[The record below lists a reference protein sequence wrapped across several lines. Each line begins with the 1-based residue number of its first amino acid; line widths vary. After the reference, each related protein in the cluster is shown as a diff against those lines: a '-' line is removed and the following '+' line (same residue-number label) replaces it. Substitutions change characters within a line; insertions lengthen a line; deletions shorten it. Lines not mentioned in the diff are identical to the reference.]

1 LPSGQA
7 RRADRR
13 SDFDRRPGEQAA
25 EPARRGDVPLLLVQS
40 DRVLARRC
48 RRRRAVCEPDN
59 LGEIGRRLGTTLAL
73 WLAVPLL
80 VGLWRITR
88 GEIR

>member
-1 LPSGQA
+1 MSVTQWA
-7 RRADRR
+7 
-13 SDFDRRPGEQAA
+13 Q
-25 EPARRGDVPLLLVQS
+25 
-40 DRVLARRC
+40 
-48 RRRRAVCEPDN
+48 
-59 LGEIGRRLGTTLAL
+59 LGTTLAL